1 VQHNKIF
8 LCPPRADRSSE
19 LFTVRKQFWDTFHSK
34 SFWLQCSLI
43 LHGICWP
50 VEVFFVKAVFFAYL
64 RLPRCITSISKH
76 NPIWYYSQVVN
87 NAKSEY
93 LTEFF
98 LSDLILHVYVICGPQ
113 KFVIIQ
119 FTEYVKHKREK
130 LS

>member
-1 VQHNKIF
+1 MLGHISLQIF
-8 LCPPRADRSSE
+8 LAA
-19 LFTVRKQFWDTFHSK
+19 VQFDICMVFAGPWK
-34 SFWLQCSLI
+34 S
-43 LHGICWP
+43 
-50 VEVFFVKAVFFAYL
+50 FFVKAVFFAYL
-64 RLPRCITSISKH
+64 RLPRCMTSISKH

-119 FTEYVKHKREK
+119 FTEYVKHEREK